1 MVEKA
6 KSVNALLKREYSS
19 VRAIS
24 FDYAVMERI
33 SDILVAES
41 SFKWD
46 DVGTWTSVANHFPAD
61 KRNNICIGRTLL
73 HDVADSIV
81 VGDGNHHVMALVGV
95 KDLIVVNNGNITLI
109 CNRNRAQDIKKI
121 VQRLTYDS

>member
-1 MVEKA
+1 MC
-6 KSVNALLKREYSS
+6 KSLLITSTSAGHIMSAPVIVHGPFASILS
-19 VRAIS
+19 VLLPSPSI
-24 FDYAVMERI
+24 
-33 SDILVAES
+33 VAES

-46 DVGTWTSVANHFPAD
+46 DVGTWTSVANHFPVD

-81 VGDGNHHVMALVGV
+81 VGDCNHHVMALVGV
-95 KDLIVVNNGNITLI
+95 KDLIVVNNGNTTLI

-121 VQRLTYDS
+121 VQRLT